1 MKLSKEKM
9 WRSSERAM
17 KRTKGYQEYREFGQ
31 DENYELAYVLA
42 KGRNPC
48 AEDIIAVAMYEDDA
62 ILVLS
67 VFGQK
72 FDLWGFNFDRDL
84 FECLETGYEIV
95 GMSMDSLSAMYGI
108 TIVGRGITRI
118 Y

>member
-42 KGRNPC
+42 KGRNPW
-48 AEDIIAVAMYEDDA
+48 AEDIIAV
-62 ILVLS
+62 
-67 VFGQK
+67 
-72 FDLWGFNFDRDL
+72 
-84 FECLETGYEIV
+84 C
-95 GMSMDSLSAMYGI
+95 
-108 TIVGRGITRI
+108 RGIRCGMKSTSCPDQLAI
-118 Y
+118 GLEEALAAMQKDN

>member
-17 KRTKGYQEYREFGQ
+17 KRTKGYQEYRELGQ

-62 ILVLS
+62 IQ
-67 VFGQK
+67 F
-72 FDLWGFNFDRDL
+72 FPCADREEIDLWAL
-84 FECLETGYEIV
+84 TLTVTCLSIWKQDMRLQACQWTAI
-95 GMSMDSLSAMYGI
+95 
-108 TIVGRGITRI
+108 
-118 Y
+118 